1 MIFPMAKK
9 TSTKKSASKR
19 SYKPIRVGVVGLGRA
34 GWSMQCDELDRY
46 PEMFQ
51 VVAGCDTIKL
61 RRENFTKRYDQ
72 PAYASIG
79 KLIADPNVEMVS
91 IATRSCDHF
100 AHAKAALEAGK
111 DVFLEKP
118 ITTTYEDACK
128 LRRIAN
134 RKSTGRLFIR
144 HNRRFEA
151 GFMQIRE
158 LLASGIIGEVFQ
170 IKLRRLDYQ
179 FRGDWQTLKR
189 FGGGQLLNWGPHIID
204 HALQFMGGRFKKVA
218 ADLKCIAAVGDAED
232 HVKLGIVGPSG
243 LLVDLEI
250 SGAAALGE
258 PMYHIFGTKGA
269 LTAGDNY
276 IHLKYLDP
284 KVKLTKIAA
293 DPGTPGSEGH
303 PPRPNH
309 VQVQSGQHKETKDVT
324 WVEEIRQVAP
334 ATTDIWQELFAS
346 VRRGKT
352 FPINLDDAVE
362 VMRVVYEAKC
372 SSDFYRTSR

>member
-1 MIFPMAKK
+1 MAKK
-9 TSTKKSASKR
+9 TPAEKTPRKR
-19 SYKPIRVGVVGLGRA
+19 TYKPIRVGVVGLGRA

-46 PEMFQ
+46 PEMFE

-61 RRENFTKRYDQ
+61 RRDNFTARYHQ

-91 IATRSCDHF
+91 IATRWCDHF

-128 LRRIAN
+128 LRRIAR
-134 RKSTGRLFIR
+134 RKTTGNLYIR

-158 LLASGIIGEVFQ
+158 ILKSGLIGDVFQ

-179 FRGDWQTLKR
+179 FRGDWQTLR
-189 FGGGQLLNWGPHIID
+189 RYGGGQLLNWGPHIID
-204 HALQFMGGRFKKVA
+204 HALQFMGGRFKRVVG
-218 ADLKCIAAVGDAED
+218 DLKCIAAVGDAED
-232 HVKLGIVGPSG
+232 HVKLGILGHDG

-250 SGAAALGE
+250 SGGAALGE

-269 LTAGDNY
+269 LTAGDDY
-276 IHLKYLDP
+276 IRLKYLDP

-293 DPGTPGSEGH
+293 DAGTPGSEGH

-309 VQVQSGQHKETKDVT
+309 VQVQTGDHKETKDVR
-324 WVEEIRQVAP
+324 WVEETRKIAP
-334 ATTDIWQELFAS
+334 APTDIWQELFAA
-346 VRRGKT
+346 VRQGKT
-352 FPINLDDAVE
+352 FPVDLDDAVE

-372 SSDFYRTSR
+372 SSEFYRTSR